1 MRLIGLGVLALLLFA
16 LIALLV
22 DSREEILTSV
32 GLHPEG
38 GGREIT
44 VLETGSAP
52 LPDTLKGAAGT
63 AKFPIRQ
70 YDKWTAL
77 AGFSSNQTF
86 TLPLPRQTPF
96 SAAVLY
102 LEIQAELEE
111 TTTGRMRF
119 AINRKNRGEV
129 VLDPGSHGHL
139 VKIPLE
145 PLDMARDWVEVTMS
159 VLGNNPKA
167 ECTSDWTGG
176 VVVTVEP
183 STHVQVALDEE
194 IMDIED
200 QFILSGSPTRIV
212 WQGAEPAKT
221 IDVSPAWQW
230 RPFARDARF
239 VATTEA
245 KETDV
250 VANLAELSGYRERKL
265 AEFRLKQDLDGIA
278 DVAWPISLAKA
289 KVGLSREFRNRTTWV
304 FDYARADM
312 PNREL
317 PDLLDLRLTAVSS
330 DATAS
335 WLLLVTL
342 NGQIVHSEQVAAAQ
356 ELLDRQ
362 IALPVGIQALQNQL
376 KVTLTSDEEK
386 EGRCVQGRPAAA
398 QIKAGTALNHT
409 GAPAMPVFAGL
420 LDAVTPQIDLEVS
433 DKLTAEAANFGFYA
447 MSNIF
452 VNNTFHVGQ
461 AEDGRNVAKLM
472 AGDDISSF
480 RDGVTHQAGP
490 LWFAFAAITDEDEP
504 QVFAFKGNDPQL
516 GTALEVF
523 DPASVLVVG
532 PPDFGF

>member
-44 VLETGSAP
+44 VLETGNAP
-52 LPDTLKGAAGT
+52 LPDTLKGPAGT
-63 AKFPIRQ
+63 ARFSIRQ
-70 YDKWTAL
+70 YDQWTAL

-86 TLPLPRQTPF
+86 TLPLPRQAPF
-96 SAAVLY
+96 SAAVLF
-102 LEIQAELEE
+102 LDIQAELEE
-111 TTTGRMRF
+111 DTTGRMRF
-119 AINRKNRGEV
+119 AVNRKNRGEV
-129 VLDPGSHGHL
+129 VLESGSQGHL

-183 STHVQVALDEE
+183 STHVQVALEEE
-194 IMDIED
+194 ITDLED
-200 QFILSGSPTRIV
+200 RFILSGSPSRIV
-212 WQGAEPAKT
+212 WQGADQVASN
-221 IDVSPAWQW
+221 DVSPAWQW
-230 RPFARDARF
+230 RPFSRDARF
-239 VATTEA
+239 VSTAET

-250 VANLAELSGYRERKL
+250 VASLAELSDYREQKL
-265 AEFRLKQDLDGIA
+265 AEFRLRQDLQGTTDL
-278 DVAWPISLAKA
+278 AWPVSLAKA
-289 KVGLSREFRNRTTWV
+289 NVGLSREFRNRTTWV
-304 FDYARADM
+304 FDYSRADM
-312 PNREL
+312 PDREL
-317 PDLLDLRLTAVSS
+317 PDQLDLRLTAVSS

-356 ELLDRQ
+356 EQLDRQ
-362 IALPVGIQALQNQL
+362 IELPIGIQAMQNQL
-376 KVTLTSDEEK
+376 RVTLTSDEEK

-398 QIKAGTALNHT
+398 QIKAGTALKHV
-409 GAPAMPVFAGL
+409 GAPAEPVFAGL

-452 VNNTFHVGQ
+452 LSNIFHVGQ
-461 AEDGRNVAKLM
+461 EEDGRNVAKLM
-472 AGDDISSF
+472 VGDEISSF
-480 RDGVTHQAGP
+480 RDGAAAETDTF
-490 LWFAFAAITDEDEP
+490 WYAFAAITDEDEP
-504 QVFAFKGNDPQL
+504 QVFAFKGSDPQL
-516 GTALEVF
+516 GTVLDVF
-523 DPASVLVVG
+523 EPASVLVVG
-532 PPDFGF
+532 PPGFGF

>member
-52 LPDTLKGAAGT
+52 LPDTVTGAAGT
-63 AKFPIRQ
+63 VSFPIQQ
-70 YDKWTAL
+70 YDKWTAV

-96 SAAVLY
+96 SAAVLFI
-102 LEIQAELEE
+102 EIQAELEE
-111 TTTGRMRF
+111 DTTGRMRF

-129 VLDPGSHGHL
+129 VLDSGSQGHL

-176 VVVTVEP
+176 VVVTIEP

-194 IMDIED
+194 ITDLED
-200 QFILSGSPTRIV
+200 QFILSGSPSRIV
-212 WQGAEPAKT
+212 WQGVVQAANN
-221 IDVSPAWQW
+221 DVSPAWQW
-230 RPFARDARF
+230 RPFSRDARF
-239 VATTEA
+239 VAASEA
-245 KETDV
+245 TETDV
-250 VANLAELSGYRERKL
+250 VATLAELSDYREQKL
-265 AEFRLKQDLDGIA
+265 AEFRLKKDLDGEA
-278 DVAWPISLAKA
+278 DQAWPVSLARA
-289 KVGLSREFRNRTTWV
+289 KIGLSREFRNRTTWV

-312 PNREL
+312 PDREL

-342 NGQIVHSEQVAAAQ
+342 NGRIVHSEQVAAAQ

-362 IALPVGIQALQNQL
+362 IVLPIGIQSLQNQI

-398 QIKAGTALNHT
+398 QIKAGTALNLV
-409 GAPAMPVFAGL
+409 GEPGKPLFAGL
-420 LDAVTPQIDLEVS
+420 LDAMTPQIDLEVS
-433 DKLTAEAANFGFYA
+433 DDLTVEAANFGFYA

-452 VNNTFHVGQ
+452 LSNTFHVGQ
-461 AEDGRNVAKLM
+461 DADGRNVAKLLSGSEVG
-472 AGDDISSF
+472 AF
-480 RDGVTHQAGP
+480 RDSHTEFATN
-490 LWFAFAAITDEDEP
+490 LWFAFAAITDEEEP
-504 QVFAFKGNDPQL
+504 QVFAFKGDNPQL

-532 PPDFGF
+532 PPGFEF